1 MFLKTSP
8 TETSLFKRKP
18 YIELQYNNA
27 VEIILKKCI
36 CNIRK
41 YLTFSCFFCLFFGF
55 FFVTDFANRMCEIT
69 IHYIVETTTVPGL
82 IATRPVYRMV
92 ET

>member
-1 MFLKTSP
+1 M
-8 TETSLFKRKP
+8 
-18 YIELQYNNA
+18 ELQYNNA
-27 VEIILKKCI
+27 VEIILKKCTCI
-36 CNIRK
+36 IRK
-41 YLTFSCFFCLFFGF
+41 YLTFSCFFVFVL

-82 IATRPVYRMV
+82 IATLPVYRMV

>member
-1 MFLKTSP
+1 M
-8 TETSLFKRKP
+8 
-18 YIELQYNNA
+18 ELHYNNA
-27 VEIILKKCI
+27 VEIILKKCT

-41 YLTFSCFFCLFFGF
+41 YLTFSCFFVFVL
-55 FFVTDFANRMCEIT
+55 FFVTDFANWMCEIT

>member
-1 MFLKTSP
+1 M
-8 TETSLFKRKP
+8 
-18 YIELQYNNA
+18 ELQYNNA
-27 VEIILKKCI
+27 VESILKKCT
-36 CNIRK
+36 CNISEIS
-41 YLTFSCFFCLFFGF
+41 YFFLGFFVCLFVLGF

>member
-1 MFLKTSP
+1 M
-8 TETSLFKRKP
+8 
-18 YIELQYNNA
+18 ELQYNNA

-36 CNIRK
+36 CNIIIRK
-41 YLTFSCFFCLFFGF
+41 YLTFSCFFVCFLG

>member
-1 MFLKTSP
+1 M
-8 TETSLFKRKP
+8 
-18 YIELQYNNA
+18 ELQYNNA
-27 VEIILKKCI
+27 VEIILKKCT

-41 YLTFSCFFCLFFGF
+41 YLTFSCFLVY
-55 FFVTDFANRMCEIT
+55 FVTDFANRMCEIT

>member
-1 MFLKTSP
+1 M
-8 TETSLFKRKP
+8 
-18 YIELQYNNA
+18 ELHYNNA
-27 VEIILKKCI
+27 VEIILKKCTG
-36 CNIRK
+36 NISEIS
-41 YLTFSCFFCLFFGF
+41 YFFLFFVCF
-55 FFVTDFANRMCEIT
+55 LVFFVTDFANRMCEIT